1 MPLKF
6 WDEAFLTA
14 VFLINRL
21 PTKVLNDITPFYRLY
36 EKEPDYSFLRT
47 FGCACWPN
55 LRPYNNHKLRFRS
68 KRCVFLGYSNSH
80 KGFKCLEPSEGR
92 VYISRDVVFDETVY
106 PFSSL
111 HPNAGARLRSEL
123 ALLPDILKNPSSD
136 FGDAL
141 LRDQHLSSPTNGQL
155 SSCADTLPAD
165 TSAPAC
171 NDSSCENPATNA
183 PNSEPG
189 QQHFMCNPGGNNTE
203 PGVDHPGGGN
213 EPVGESA
220 LGSGLHQ
227 SAMSAAPGLGAAT
240 HSPLGSSTTTIE
252 PQMTSGSD
260 GSPQPDPAGGG

>member
-1 MPLKF
+1 LGRGIF
-6 WDEAFLTA
+6 DR

-111 HPNAGARLRSEL
+111 HPNAVARLRSEL

-171 NDSSCENPATNA
+171 NDSSCENPASNA

-189 QQHFMCNPGGNNTE
+189 QRHFMCTPGGNNTE
-203 PGVDHPGGGN
+203 P
-213 EPVGESA
+213 ELIILA
-220 LGSGLHQ
+220 
-227 SAMSAAPGLGAAT
+227 AAT
-240 HSPLGSSTTTIE
+240 NLQANPPRDLVSTNLRRAQHLVWARRPTLRPDLLRPRSSHR
-252 PQMTSGSD
+252 
-260 GSPQPDPAGGG
+260 